1 MSEKTGNLN
10 FMRSDIIELTS
21 LYLYITRMENNMT
34 QGSPLKLILGFTLPT
49 FIGNIFQQLYL
60 MADTLIVS
68 RLLGVEALAAVG
80 AVSGYS
86 FMVTGFAQ
94 GLTMGFTAI
103 IAQRYGAGDSSGM
116 RKAYTNGT
124 ILSLAM
130 SIIVAAVFALFS
142 KPLLELINTP
152 TDIIDMANSY
162 IIIIY
167 IFLICS
173 VMYNFYAGVLRS
185 LGDSRSPLIFMIIS
199 AVLNIVLDIVSII
212 YFGWGVA
219 GAAAATVFS
228 QGVAAVLSFI
238 YIKRKYTIF
247 RSSKEEWQF
256 DPSLSRTLL
265 GVGMPGAVM
274 FSITA
279 ISVIVVQM
287 ALNAFGS
294 ESVAAYS
301 CANKIE
307 TIVTQFYPSLGLA
320 VSSYASQNLGAG
332 KIERI
337 RKGFRL
343 AVYIEIAY
351 SVFGLLMCNILARPC
366 TYIFI
371 DNIPENAS
379 IIEESVL
386 YVKTMG
392 WFFIPLGSIF
402 IFRTGSQGLGSG
414 KIPLLSSVIELTAR
428 IATAFSMT
436 YLFGFFGICLSNATS
451 WICAGSILPFVYLR
465 YIKSIERKHGKSDV
479 SSSIKV
485 K

>member
-1 MSEKTGNLN
+1 MTKGNPV
-10 FMRSDIIELTS
+10 S
-21 LYLYITRMENNMT
+21 
-34 QGSPLKLILGFTLPT
+34 LILGFALPT
-49 FIGNIFQQLYL
+49 FLGNIFQQLYL

-68 RLLGVEALAAVG
+68 RLLGVDALASVG

-103 IAQRYGAGDSSGM
+103 IAQRYGAGDKRGM
-116 RKAYTNGT
+116 RRAYTNGT
-124 ILSLAM
+124 VLSLAM
-130 SIIVAAVFALFS
+130 SVIVAAVFTVFS
-142 KPLLELINTP
+142 LPLLRLINTP
-152 TDIIDMANSY
+152 ENIIGMANSY

-185 LGDSRSPLIFMIIS
+185 LGDSRSPLVFMIIS
-199 AVLNIVLDIVSII
+199 ALLNIILDIVSII
-212 YFGWGVA
+212 YFEWGVA

-238 YIKRKYTIF
+238 YIKKKYTIF
-247 RSSKEEWQF
+247 RSSREEWKF

-279 ISVIVVQM
+279 ISVIIVQM
-287 ALNAFGS
+287 ALNGFGS
-294 ESVAAYS
+294 DSVAAYS

-320 VSSYASQNLGAG
+320 ISSYASQNLGAG
-332 KIERI
+332 KIDRI
-337 RKGFRL
+337 RKGFRISVL
-343 AVYIEIAY
+343 IEIIY
-351 SVFGLLMCNILARPC
+351 SVFGLVICNLLAAPC

-371 DNIPENAS
+371 DNTPGNAA
-379 IIEESVL
+379 IIEQSVL

-414 KIPLLSSVIELTAR
+414 KIPLLSSLIELAAR
-428 IATAFSMT
+428 ISTAFSLT

-465 YIKSIERKHGKSDV
+465 YIRSIERKHDKSAV
-479 SSSIKV
+479 SSNIKA